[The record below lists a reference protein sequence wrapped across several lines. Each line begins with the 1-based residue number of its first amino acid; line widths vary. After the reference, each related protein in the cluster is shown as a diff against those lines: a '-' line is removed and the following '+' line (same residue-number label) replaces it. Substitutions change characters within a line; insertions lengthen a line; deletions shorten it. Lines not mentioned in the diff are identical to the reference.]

1 MLRVRANLSM
11 PRKPKRKRVKNH
23 SLGLLKMVFVKKKKN
38 LLVLLEVFLG
48 ESRRDCREE
57 EDIELMI

>member
-1 MLRVRANLSM
+1 M